1 MIGSLKKEK
10 CCIPASE
17 KALSELLL
25 RKRKIKIFDSVPS
38 TNTALME
45 CVRLG
50 DTEPSLYIAVSQS
63 AGRGRLGRS
72 FLSDDGG
79 IYFSFNISF
88 PSEKIRYINNVTP
101 AVGIA
106 AVRALKKTCGA
117 DIRLKWVNDL
127 IFKGKKLGGIL
138 SESVITD
145 GAVRIVI
152 GVGINVRKSPIEGL
166 TSSLFESEAHEFDF
180 SAVISGII
188 NEFEAAVENIES
200 VAEEYERLLVFMGE
214 KVTVHR
220 FDGGEDMEAVV
231 CGVTE
236 TCELIVEE
244 TEPKT
249 DEEGRT
255 EGKRT
260 VLSSAEVSVKT
271 PEYEN
276 KNIRKTF

>member
-10 CCIPASE
+10 RCIPASE

-45 CVRLG
+45 RVRLG
-50 DTEPSLYIAVSQS
+50 DLEPSLYVAVSQS

-72 FLSDDGG
+72 FLSDFGG

-88 PSEKIRYINNVTP
+88 PSEKMRYINNVTP
-101 AVGIA
+101 TVGIA

-117 DIRLKWVNDL
+117 DIDIRLKWVNDL

-145 GAVRIVI
+145 GEVHIVI
-152 GVGINVRKSPIEGL
+152 GVGINVRNSPIEGL
-166 TSSLFESEAHEFDF
+166 TSSLFESEAYEFDF
-180 SAVISGII
+180 SAVISEII
-188 NEFEAAVENIES
+188 NEFEAAMENIES

-214 KVTVHR
+214 RVTVHR
-220 FDGGEDMEAVV
+220 FDGGEDREAVV

-236 TCELIVEE
+236 LCELIVEE
-244 TEPKT
+244 TDSRT
-249 DEEGRT
+249 DE

-271 PEYEN
+271 SEYEN
-276 KNIRKTF
+276 KDNRKTF